1 MNEVLKTCTLTMSEG
16 SRSVISL
23 PESDC
28 GHTPYDKPGGAMIKT
43 CGPEAVRANLSPRQA
58 KERGLLTSGTFGQH
72 SSISS
77 ASAAL
82 TQSLASKLKDQLST
96 LGSTLYKLIWKV
108 LVTPQGRSVPLLRAS
123 VRRTSGQGSIG
134 QDAGTTTCV
143 SSVAIGS
150 MSPLLEPTGA
160 RTAVATG
167 WVTPTTRDWKDTP
180 GMAVTAGSRVR
191 LDQLPRQAFQWLGWA
206 TPTSTDAIRGV
217 KPPRPQDS
225 GIPLTQQVGQMDFG
239 RMSTGYPSEMPSCAR
254 LNPELSRWLMGVPRE
269 WAICAPTETQ

>member
-82 TQSLASKLKDQLST
+82 TQSLANKLKVRLST

-108 LVTPQGRSVPLLRAS
+108 SVTPQGRSVPLQRAS
-123 VRRTSGQGSIG
+123 VLRTSE
-134 QDAGTTTCV
+134 AGC
-143 SSVAIGS
+143 
-150 MSPLLEPTGA
+150 
-160 RTAVATG
+160 TG
-167 WVTPTTRDWKDTP
+167 WPTPKVSDTK
-180 GMAVTAGSRVR
+180 MAVKPAAIERWLSRPNHGSELSMTAYQVV
-191 LDQLPRQAFQWLGWA
+191 GWA

-225 GIPLTQQVGQMDFG
+225 GIPLTQRVGQMDFG

-269 WAICAPTETQ
+269 WVSCAPTETQ